1 MAETDERWDAVEEG
15 VELLREGSVD
25 DAIAELTAVIARDPD
40 NEYAYHYLGAAYFER
55 QELER
60 SLKAYLTAIEKSPG
74 YLGAMV
80 GAGHTLRL
88 MGELERAIRMGKQA
102 LVKRKEDQDALYLL
116 GLAHYQRG
124 DKAAA
129 ADYLERFI
137 LTNPEMEPRT
147 EAQGLLQ
154 VLRGEVLPL
163 NTEGPQ
169 DSIHG

>member
-1 MAETDERWDAVEEG
+1 MAETDERWDAVDEG

-25 DAIAELTAVIARDPD
+25 DAIAELTAVLERDPD
-40 NEYAYHYLGAAYFER
+40 NEYAYHYLGAAYFDK
-55 QELER
+55 QDLPR

-88 MGELERAIRMGKQA
+88 MGELDKAIRMGKQA
-102 LVKRKEDQDALYLL
+102 LLKRKEDQDALYLL

-129 ADYLERFI
+129 ADYLERFV
-137 LTNPEMEPRT
+137 LTQPEIEVRT

-163 NTEGPQ
+163 TEEKPQ
-169 DSIHG
+169 D

>member
-1 MAETDERWDAVEEG
+1 MPVTDERWDAVEEG
-15 VELLREGSVD
+15 VELLREGSVEH
-25 DAIAELTAVIARDPD
+25 AIAELTRVIEVDPD
-40 NEYAYHYLGAAYFER
+40 NEYAYHHLGAAYFER
-55 QELER
+55 QEYER

-74 YLGAMV
+74 YLGAMI

-88 MGELERAIRMGKQA
+88 MGELDKAIRMGKQA
-102 LVKRKEDQDALYLL
+102 LLKRKEDQDALYLL

-129 ADYLERFI
+129 SDYLERFI
-137 LTNPEMEPRT
+137 LTQPEVEVRT

-163 NTEGPQ
+163 NEEGPE
-169 DSIHG
+169 D